1 MTPLTRGM
9 LLGVDT
15 NVILRAVLGDDATQS
30 LLARQVLNE
39 RTPETPAFITG
50 ISLAEVFWVLR
61 SRVGREAALGI
72 LHRLVESESM
82 EFDDGEGVVRALAF
96 ADAGADFADAL
107 IHSTMEQFGA
117 SMTVTFD
124 RKASERLGWR
134 LLES

>member
-1 MTPLTRGM
+1 MTPLTSGM

-15 NVILRAVLGDDATQS
+15 NIILRAVLGDDAIQS
-30 LLARQVLNE
+30 SLARQALGD
-39 RTPETPAFITG
+39 RTPESPAFITG

-72 LHRLVESESM
+72 LRRLVESESM

-107 IHSTMEQFGA
+107 IHGTMEQFGA
-117 SMTVTFD
+117 STTVTFD
-124 RKASERLGWR
+124 RRASEHLGWR
-134 LLES
+134 LLGS